1 VSDGPIEPDGPA
13 GELVAL
19 PDLDGDG
26 RAVFE
31 HQGRTYAVF
40 TVDGEVVVT
49 DGTCPHRGGPIG
61 EGVIRDGAVVCPWHW
76 YVFDLRTGECRVAYA
91 YAEPL
96 RRHPVRLV
104 GGRPHARLAAP
115 AQRSWADVL
124 RRHAQ
129 SAAPSTLPSTLRGP
143 AEPS

>member
-1 VSDGPIEPDGPA
+1 MPDGPVDA
-13 GELVAL
+13 DGPTADLAPLVPL
-19 PDLDGDG
+19 PDLDADG

-31 HQGRTYAVF
+31 HQGRVYAVF

-91 YAEPL
+91 DPL
-96 RRHPVRLV
+96 RRHPVSLV
-104 GGRPHARLAAP
+104 DGRPHARLSAP
-115 AQRSWADVL
+115 AQRSWAEVL

-129 SAAPSTLPSTLRGP
+129 SAMPSTLRGP